1 MKLEGKNVGSVLHH
15 INQKR
20 GINMEKEKLEKC
32 ADFLTEEEC
41 TILKEACYEFTI
53 TSKKEEWKVLIPK
66 IRDLSYLYIYESEK
80 EETLLIP
87 AFKGITL
94 DNWKL
99 AVASIKLRHNIFYLN
114 DNPGAYDETP
124 EIFFKNLKNILHKYF
139 SEELSKTVLYYYG
152 FIDGREHT
160 FKETGEYLEMSKQTI
175 RMRMNDFWRKARRN
189 KEFVRLVRHSPEWY
203 EKNQY
208 TIEAEELEMKTRV
221 YLASC
226 NLASVKL
233 LNLPNDTAEI
243 LIEKE
248 VRIFG
253 EIIYETEKFQSLP
266 EIHKAQAK
274 QALKAFFQEMVEK
287 TM

>member
-1 MKLEGKNVGSVLHH
+1 MKIEGKNVGSVLHH

-41 TILKEACYEFTI
+41 KVLKEVCHDFAS

-66 IRDLSYLYIYESEK
+66 IRDLSYLYVYENEK
-80 EETLLIP
+80 KETILIP
-87 AFKGITL
+87 TFKGITQ
-94 DNWKL
+94 DNWRL
-99 AVASIKLRHNIFYLN
+99 VVSCMKLRHNIFYLN
-114 DNPGAYDETP
+114 DNPGLYDATP
-124 EIFFKNLKNILHKYF
+124 EIFFENLKKLLHKYF
-139 SEELSKTVLYYYG
+139 SEELGKTVLYYYG

-203 EKNQY
+203 EKNKY
-208 TIEAEELEMKTRV
+208 TLEAEQLEMKTRS
-221 YLASC
+221 YFAAC
-226 NLASVKL
+226 DWASVKL
-233 LNLPNDTAEI
+233 LNLPEDTAEI
-243 LIEKE
+243 LEEKE
-248 VRIFG
+248 LRIFG

-266 EIHKAQAK
+266 EMHKAKAK
-274 QALKAFFQEMVEK
+274 QALKAFFREMVEK
-287 TM
+287 TI

>member
-124 EIFFKNLKNILHKYF
+124 EIFFKNLKNLLHKYF

-226 NLASVKL
+226 NCASVKL
-233 LNLPNDTAEI
+233 LNLPKDTAEI
-243 LIEKE
+243 LEKKE
-248 VRIFG
+248 LRIFG

-266 EIHKAQAK
+266 EIHKAKAK
-274 QALKAFFQEMVEK
+274 QALKAFFREMVEK
-287 TM
+287 TI

>member
-124 EIFFKNLKNILHKYF
+124 EIFFKNLKNLLHKYF

-226 NLASVKL
+226 NCASVKL
-233 LNLPNDTAEI
+233 LNLPKDTAEI

-266 EIHKAQAK
+266 EIHKAKAK
-274 QALKAFFQEMVEK
+274 QALKAFFREMVEK
-287 TM
+287 TI

>member
-1 MKLEGKNVGSVLHH
+1 MKIEGKNVGSALGH

-124 EIFFKNLKNILHKYF
+124 EIFFKNLKNLLHKYF

-226 NLASVKL
+226 NCASVKL
-233 LNLPNDTAEI
+233 LNLPKDTAEI

-266 EIHKAQAK
+266 EIHKAKAK
-274 QALKAFFQEMVEK
+274 QALKAFFREMVEK
-287 TM
+287 TI

>member
-226 NLASVKL
+226 NWASVKL
-233 LNLPNDTAEI
+233 LNLPKDTAEI
-243 LIEKE
+243 LIKKE

>member
-226 NLASVKL
+226 NWASVKL
-233 LNLPNDTAEI
+233 LNLPKDTAEI

-248 VRIFG
+248 VRTFG
-253 EIIYETEKFQSLP
+253 EIIYETEKFQNLP